1 MSFFVS
7 KEKEKVLNVLTF
19 NIQDFQT
26 FKESKSYFIN
36 NENKAI
42 SILWEIIVYFWSTIN
57 AYSLLSRE

>member
-7 KEKEKVLNVLTF
+7 KEKEKVLNVLNF

-42 SILWEIIVYFWSTIN
+42 NIL
-57 AYSLLSRE
+57 

>member
-42 SILWEIIVYFWSTIN
+42 SIL
-57 AYSLLSRE
+57 